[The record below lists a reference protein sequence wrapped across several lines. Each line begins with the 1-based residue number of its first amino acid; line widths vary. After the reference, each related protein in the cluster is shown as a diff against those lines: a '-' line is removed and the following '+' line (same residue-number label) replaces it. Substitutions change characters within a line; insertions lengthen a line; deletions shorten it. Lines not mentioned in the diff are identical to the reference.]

1 MLTRRQRMILDAI
14 RAAHAAGFHPS
25 PARLAERIE
34 LGGRQAMRADVGRL
48 IVDGE
53 IVGVVDNSGSE
64 TTRASGVT
72 PDGATEHTLRIEVR
86 EAGTIVRFYL
96 DNAQVGADV
105 TTNIPTGVLYALC
118 GLRNNTASSV
128 TMNTADWFGWRE
140 I

>member
-53 IVGVVDNSGSE
+53 IVGVESAPRIKLTGPDAVPPPRLQLPRLRAGLVDL
-64 TTRASGVT
+64 AVDHD
-72 PDGATEHTLRIEVR
+72 PPAP
-86 EAGTIVRFYL
+86 A
-96 DNAQVGADV
+96 
-105 TTNIPTGVLYALC
+105 P
-118 GLRNNTASSV
+118 
-128 TMNTADWFGWRE
+128 
-140 I
+140 